1 MPPSTLSRLN
11 PHDYDHTHSN
21 VSGGWLRASVF
32 GAMDG
37 LVTNIA
43 LIAGIGAAGASGP
56 TIALTGVA
64 GLVAG
69 AFSMALGEYTSVRTQ
84 NEQMESEIVVERSA
98 LARNPV
104 GEQHELVNTFTR
116 MGMSVSTAR
125 NAAAEVHSNTDTAL
139 RVHLTHELGVDPTAQ
154 AAPLVAAVS
163 SFVAFSIGAAVPLVP
178 FLFGIDVLWIGLA
191 VGAVGLIGAGSLAA
205 RFTNLPWWRGGARQL
220 LFGAIAVSAT
230 FAVGALIGVAGVR

>member
-1 MPPSTLSRLN
+1 VPPSALSSLN

-21 VSGGWLRASVF
+21 VTGGWLRASVF

-56 TIALTGVA
+56 TIVLTGVA

-84 NEQMESEIVVERSA
+84 NEQIDSEMVVERSA
-98 LARNPV
+98 LARNPI

-116 MGMSVSTAR
+116 MGMSTATAR
-125 NAAAEVHSNTDTAL
+125 DAAAEVHSNADTAL
-139 RVHLTHELGVDPTAQ
+139 RVHLTQELGVDPTAR
-154 AAPLVAAVS
+154 AGPIVAAGS
-163 SFVAFSIGAAVPLVP
+163 SFVAFSIGAAIPLVP
-178 FLFGIDVLWIGLA
+178 FLFGIDLLWVGLA
-191 VGAVGLIGAGSLAA
+191 VGAVGLIAAGSLAA
-205 RFTNLPWWRGGARQL
+205 RFTNRPWWRGALRQL
-220 LFGAIAVSAT
+220 LFGSIAVAAT
-230 FAVGALIGVAGVR
+230 FLVGTLIGIDGVR